1 MPPLP
6 AAFNEMKMPE
16 PDSAPKVLVSYSH
29 DSPEHMARV
38 LALSDRLRAEGVESQ
53 VDQYE
58 TSPPEG
64 WPRWTLNQIEWADF
78 VLVVCTATY
87 NRRFRGLEE
96 KGKGRGVTWE
106 GVILTQ
112 DLYDASAHNT
122 KFIPV
127 VFDEED
133 AAHIPLMLRGATFY
147 VLGAGDG
154 YEALYRHLTNQPR
167 TQKPGL
173 GKLRPLPQRTHQATG
188 DGSNW
193 FFADP
198 AATAAPREVESA
210 EEEDGRASSRRPAF
224 GGGRL
229 LILSAVILAAAATAF
244 GVWRYAS
251 GPSRRG
257 PVQFHGKVVAKN
269 GGRAISG
276 ATVSI
281 ESDGL
286 PATGR
291 TDSDGVFSLRL
302 SPSADEVRIRIEA
315 DGFNVFS
322 RNESLSAAG
331 LHEYALTDAAS
342 QNTPTP
348 TPTPSP
354 APTRRPIIPRPSP
367 ARVPCTVERRL
378 LGKC

>member
-1 MPPLP
+1 
-6 AAFNEMKMPE
+6 MPE

-112 DLYDASAHNT
+112 DLYDAAAHNT

-147 VLGAGDG
+147 VLGAGEG

-173 GKLRPLPQRTHQATG
+173 GKLRPLPQRTHHATE
-188 DGSNW
+188 DGHLW
-193 FFADP
+193 PVADP
-198 AATAAPREVESA
+198 AAAFTPEPSHA
-210 EEEDGRASSRRPAF
+210 EEEGDRTPSRRPAF
-224 GGGRL
+224 RNARL
-229 LILSAVILAAAATAF
+229 FYLSAVLLAVAVAGL
-244 GVWRYAS
+244 GVWWRYTS
-251 GPSRRG
+251 VPTRRG
-257 PVQFHGKVVAKN
+257 PVQLRGRVVAKN
-269 GGRAISG
+269 GGRVIRE
-276 ATVSI
+276 ATVSV

-286 PATGR
+286 PASGR

-302 SPSADEVRIRIEA
+302 SPSPDEVRVRIEA
-315 DGFNVFS
+315 EGFNVLS
-322 RNESLSAAG
+322 RNERLSTAG
-331 LHEYALTDAAS
+331 FHEYALTEAAT
-342 QNTPTP
+342 TPAP

-367 ARVPCTVERRL
+367 VRVPCTIERRARNL
-378 LGKC
+378 C